1 MGKSGNLDKYAKL
14 FHEKMSQTD
23 PLLQAVLTGH
33 LIIETALDNI
43 LAVVF
48 FHPEHVFREAK
59 LSFAQK
65 VHVVRA
71 YGLRKDNNS
80 MWDIILMVNTMR
92 NELAHNLESDKKD
105 ARLKKLRDLFVA
117 EVTDEMRRTF
127 EKEWKSLEEM
137 PDPVIAVWSC
147 SLCTGFL
154 SGFEEDVT
162 SLRGIIDA
170 LDQGMNP
177 DRARVQPKTVAE
189 AKAKRKKGDHPERAA
204 E

>member
-1 MGKSGNLDKYAKL
+1 MGKSGHLDKYANL
-14 FHEKMSQTD
+14 FHERMSQTD
-23 PLLQAVLTGH
+23 PLLQAVLMGH

-71 YGLRKDNNS
+71 YGLRKNDNS
-80 MWDIILMVNTMR
+80 MWDMILTLNTVR
-92 NELAHNLESDKKD
+92 NELAHNLEGDRKD

-117 EVTDEMRRTF
+117 EATDEMRRTL
-127 EKEWKSLEEM
+127 EKAGKSLEEM

-147 SLCTGFL
+147 SLCIGFL
-154 SGFEEDVT
+154 SSFEEDVT
-162 SLRGIIDA
+162 SLRGI
-170 LDQGMNP
+170 LDKLDEGMNP
-177 DRARVQPKTVAE
+177 DRERVRPKTVAE
-189 AKAKRKKGDHPERAA
+189 AKAKQQKGGHPERAT